1 MMTDAERR
9 SCFVHVVTEY
19 KELLLQD
26 GIDYSSFSPH
36 ECRLILDRMNQLN
49 TTTAQQFGLKDEAV
63 AEYITAIRL
72 APKSGRNHYDYA
84 MFLFQDG
91 KLDQAIAEFGAALK
105 YNPNH
110 PEAHYYLGRALYV
123 KGDYEGAKAHYLQ
136 TARLDPKAPVHSG
149 LGAAY
154 FRLGQTSEA
163 IAEFKEALR
172 LNPDDSEAA
181 ENLRFALRAQG
192 DSRSR

>member
-63 AEYITAIRL
+63 SL
-72 APKSGRNHYDYA
+72 APLKLISDTPAELPPSTQQKFTSFIAVSYCWHSKDWKPAEGFH
-84 MFLFQDG
+84 QDRFSD
-91 KLDQAIAEFGAALK
+91 LPISR
-105 YNPNH
+105 PM
-110 PEAHYYLGRALYV
+110 
-123 KGDYEGAKAHYLQ
+123 YENIL
-136 TARLDPKAPVHSG
+136 
-149 LGAAY
+149 
-154 FRLGQTSEA
+154 
-163 IAEFKEALR
+163 
-172 LNPDDSEAA
+172 
-181 ENLRFALRAQG
+181 
-192 DSRSR
+192 